1 MVFPL
6 KYIIIIVVISYTIYL
21 LTEMKMKKTKKKI
34 KMATKIILK
43 LMKN

>member
-21 LTEMKMKKTKKKI
+21 LTEMKIEENKEENKD
-34 KMATKIILK
+34 ILQK
-43 LMKN
+43 LS

>member
-21 LTEMKMKKTKKKI
+21 LTEMKIEEK
-34 KMATKIILK
+34 
-43 LMKN
+43 